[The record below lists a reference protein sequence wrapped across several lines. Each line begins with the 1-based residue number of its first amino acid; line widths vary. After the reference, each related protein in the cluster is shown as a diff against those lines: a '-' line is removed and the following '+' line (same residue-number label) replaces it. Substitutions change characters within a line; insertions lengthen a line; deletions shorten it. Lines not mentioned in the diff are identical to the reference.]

1 MLALVPYG
9 SFKAAHLPIKQMQNF
24 EALFLP
30 HPDAAERFRAF
41 APITSPRRAL
51 AAADMPDELLQ
62 YVYAHTRVASSPR
75 VLHVDAAH
83 FDHDEVLRLAD
94 DARIVISTNLGHEGK
109 HPASRL
115 RLRIWLD
122 QEVNFSLPVP
132 RSDNDEP
139 GFVSVTGPSS
149 AHDARHMIVEC
160 AITLGSICGLGSS
173 PPVRLPTLRTLF
185 SQRLRMA
192 KAQRSR
198 RGRTWKARRCA

>member
-1 MLALVPYG
+1 
-9 SFKAAHLPIKQMQNF
+9 MQNF

-30 HPDAAERFRAF
+30 HPDADERFRAF
-41 APITSPRRAL
+41 ASITIPRRAL
-51 AAADMPDELLQ
+51 AAADMPDELLR
-62 YVYAHTRVASSPR
+62 YVYAHTRVASAPR

-122 QEVNFSLPVP
+122 QEVIFSLPVP
-132 RSDNDEP
+132 RSDSDEP

-160 AITLGSICGLGSS
+160 AITGPRVNLWVGQFTTGSPAYFEDFIFTKAAYGESAAIVTRQDLEGTSVRVTCS
-173 PPVRLPTLRTLF
+173 P
-185 SQRLRMA
+185 
-192 KAQRSR
+192 
-198 RGRTWKARRCA
+198 